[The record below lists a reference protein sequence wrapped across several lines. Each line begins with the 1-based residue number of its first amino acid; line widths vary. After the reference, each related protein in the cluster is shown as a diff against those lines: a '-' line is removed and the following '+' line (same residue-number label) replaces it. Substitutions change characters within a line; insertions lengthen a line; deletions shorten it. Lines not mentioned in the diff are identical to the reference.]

1 MPQEN
6 YYIAHW
12 GIKGQKWG
20 IRRFRNYDDTLTEAG
35 KRRYGDGGSKAIKKT
50 EKERQR
56 RAQILADPTKLYKHR
71 NEFTKNEIEA
81 AMARFD
87 TAAQLKEVAR
97 KEKADRRAKFERV
110 VLGGTK
116 EERLEKKLAK
126 EKFKTQM
133 VKEEAEQ
140 DKAKAGVAKDEY
152 IARQQKQTLKALKA
166 TEARKKAEEERKI
179 EKEKKDEKAARFE
192 RTAKKLKNLWEAS
205 QSLKSITD
213 ELGLTEE
220 GSGKSVFGSLGA
232 TLGFGSKKA
241 SEVPES
247 GKSKKEKKPKADT
260 TAQPTQPASTGHSSQ
275 ASNPTTPPPPASTG
289 PSSQASNPTTSQPT
303 QSAPASSTTA
313 KADAKASE
321 KSKKEA
327 RTNRDQ
333 SIGNA
338 MGKSI
343 GGDDGITTSILN
355 GLDYLRAKFGSL
367 KSSSKSSK
375 EAREDFIDFAS
386 EWASSSYGPVPI
398 SKIEQMAADVW
409 RKGPGA

>member
-35 KRRYGDGGSKAIKKT
+35 KRRYGDGGSKAIKKA

-71 NEFTKNEIEA
+71 NEFTKNEIET

-97 KEKADRRAKFERV
+97 KERADRRANFERV

-152 IARQQKQTLKALKA
+152 IAKQQKQTLKALKA
-166 TEARKKAEEERKI
+166 AEARKKAEEERKI

-213 ELGLTEE
+213 ELGLTEAE
-220 GSGKSVFGSLGA
+220 SGKSVFGSLGA

-247 GKSKKEKKPKADT
+247 GKSKKDDSEKKDKKEKKPKGEAKEETKTESTEAKSET
-260 TAQPTQPASTGHSSQ
+260 TEAPAASTTEKP
-275 ASNPTTPPPPASTG
+275 SNRDDVIG
-289 PSSQASNPTTSQPT
+289 
-303 QSAPASSTTA
+303 
-313 KADAKASE
+313 KAIG
-321 KSKKEA
+321 KSGGGRRGMVWGKKEESESVE
-327 RTNRDQ
+327 
-333 SIGNA
+333 SI
-338 MGKSI
+338 K
-343 GGDDGITTSILN
+343 GGLSGLKRWFQDRVQPGSYKDGPDVEQMPE
-355 GLDYLRAKFGSL
+355 GFDKPG
-367 KSSSKSSK
+367 SKSSK
-375 EAREDFIDFAS
+375 AARDEFIDIATD
-386 EWASSSYGPVPI
+386 WAKSSYGSVPV
-398 SKIEQMAADVW
+398 SKIERIAEQVW
-409 RKGPGA
+409 RKALPGA

>member
-35 KRRYGDGGSKAIKKT
+35 KRRYGDGGAKTIKKA
-50 EKERQR
+50 EKERHR

-71 NEFTKNEIEA
+71 NEFTKSEIET

-87 TAAQLKEVAR
+87 VNTKLKEQAR
-97 KEKADRRAKFERV
+97 QERADRRANFERA

-140 DKAKAGVAKDEY
+140 DKAKAGVAKEEY
-152 IARQQKQTLKALKA
+152 IDKQQKQTLKSLKA
-166 TEARKKAEEERKI
+166 NEARKKAEEERKI

-213 ELGLTEE
+213 ELGLTEAE
-220 GSGKSVFGSLGA
+220 SGKSVFGSLGA

-247 GKSKKEKKPKADT
+247 KKEKKEKKPKTEPAEESKPKTESEASAKTEEAKPSSDT
-260 TAQPTQPASTGHSSQ
+260 SEPKTPSSD
-275 ASNPTTPPPPASTG
+275 G
-289 PSSQASNPTTSQPT
+289 PSSGTSK
-303 QSAPASSTTA
+303 TA
-313 KADAKASE
+313 GEKSSE
-321 KSKKEA
+321 KKDKKTEKEAKKEA
-327 RTNRDQ
+327 KARRDQ
-333 SIGNA
+333 LIGDA

-343 GGDDGITTSILN
+343 GGDEGIMSPIMN
-355 GLDYLRAKFGSL
+355 GLEYLRSRFR
-367 KSSSKSSK
+367 SSKSKTSA
-375 EAREDFIDFAS
+375 EAKEDFIDAAS
-386 EWASSSYGPVPI
+386 EWAQSSYGPVSI
-398 SKIEQMAADVW
+398 SEVEQIAREVW
-409 RKGPGA
+409 GKGE